1 MWIECDA
8 ETLRGGR
15 EDEQAR
21 QSVVIDNVGVLE
33 DISDRMSGLHR
44 KIMIERKISR
54 PFQI

>member
-21 QSVVIDNVGVLE
+21 QSVVDDVEVLE
-33 DISDRMSGLHR
+33 DIADRNT
-44 KIMIERKISR
+44 ENA
-54 PFQI
+54 

>member
-21 QSVVIDNVGVLE
+21 QSVVTDNNVGVLE
-33 DISDRMSGLHR
+33 DITDRNTEKEIINDES
-44 KIMIERKISR
+44 K
-54 PFQI
+54 

>member
-21 QSVVIDNVGVLE
+21 QSVVTDNNVGVLE
-33 DISDRMSGLHR
+33 DITDRNTENGIIKKDNDKS
-44 KIMIERKISR
+44 
-54 PFQI
+54 Q

>member
-21 QSVVIDNVGVLE
+21 QSVVTVNNVGVLE
-33 DISDRMSGLHR
+33 DITDRNTEKEIINDES
-44 KIMIERKISR
+44 K
-54 PFQI
+54 